1 MSWPLHWS
9 EVEVLDSNSEAL
21 GVSQWE
27 LMQSA
32 AEQLSEQ
39 AKKMLP
45 GGGSVLILCG
55 PGNNGGDGYLAAANL
70 VDSSMSSSSKY
81 DVTILASHESQKESS
96 EISTRAREWAIAS
109 DVHITTW
116 YSNFVDSSG
125 CASNSR
131 TISAFHPELVID
143 CLLGSGAGGSG
154 SELRGNISEICLLY
168 TSPSPRD

>member
-70 VDSSMSSSSKY
+70 VDSSLSSSSKY

-96 EISTRAREWAIAS
+96 EISTRARA
-109 DVHITTW
+109 V
-116 YSNFVDSSG
+116 SNTHLTLPTK
-125 CASNSR
+125 A
-131 TISAFHPELVID
+131 
-143 CLLGSGAGGSG
+143 
-154 SELRGNISEICLLY
+154 
-168 TSPSPRD
+168 